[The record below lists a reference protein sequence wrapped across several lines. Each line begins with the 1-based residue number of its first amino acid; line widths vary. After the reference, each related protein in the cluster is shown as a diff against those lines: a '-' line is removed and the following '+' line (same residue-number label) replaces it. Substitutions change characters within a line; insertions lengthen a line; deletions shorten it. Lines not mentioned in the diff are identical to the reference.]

1 MGFLLLGFLGGNIH
15 GYSASLSYVVIYTVI
30 TLGAFGIIL
39 LLSRPQFESDALND
53 LKGLNHR
60 RPGLAFLM
68 LIVMFSLAGV
78 PPTAGFFA
86 KLLVLQAAFENGFV
100 WTVIVAVVM
109 AVVGAF
115 YYLRV
120 VKLMYFDLPDEDGQ
134 VVSSPELQRGSHAV
148 RWVLTVNV
156 LSLVLIVPWI
166 GNLVDWLTRTLEG
179 FGRL

>member
-1 MGFLLLGFLGGNIH
+1 
-15 GYSASLSYVVIYTVI
+15 
-30 TLGAFGIIL
+30 
-39 LLSRPQFESDALND
+39 
-53 LKGLNHR
+53 
-60 RPGLAFLM
+60 
-68 LIVMFSLAGV
+68 
-78 PPTAGFFA
+78 
-86 KLLVLQAAFENGFV
+86 
-100 WTVIVAVVM
+100 M

-156 LSLVLIVPWI
+156 LSLVLVVPWI